1 LFDVPVTE
9 LILFFLLIH
18 LFFFVG
24 FQYQLLN
31 MLDEIAFPSNDPIM
45 TSTLEAEEPEEE
57 EAIDISEVELDQTA
71 SWQSNTDA
79 DAEQVAAEAAKPYQ
93 RTLTQYMCQGL
104 NKSGKQCGRYPSG
117 NSDYCYRHK

>member
-1 LFDVPVTE
+1 MFKIAVPE

-31 MLDEIAFPSNDPIM
+31 MLDELAFPSNDPIM
-45 TSTLEAEEPEEE
+45 TSTLEIEEPEE

-93 RTLTQYMCQGL
+93 RTLNQFKCQGL

-117 NSDYCYRHK
+117 NSDYCYRHQ